1 MFKQILE
8 AQSRTAKD
16 IAHEFKN
23 VHTKIDGSYNELNNK
38 IKALENQ
45 FASMNSQP
53 SRQQGSLPGKP
64 EQNPKETMKSITL
77 RSGKELPPR
86 VLTKDDEK
94 QGGEVAINI
103 YDDVVIVNEKVND
116 EILEKIVKAKGK
128 GKVGED
134 KKTVKDEIFEH
145 DAVDGICFGL
155 AVVRP

>member
-16 IAHEFKN
+16 IGHEFKT
-23 VHTKIDGSYNELNNK
+23 VYSKIDSSYTELNNK
-38 IKALENQ
+38 IRALESQ

-64 EQNPKETMKSITL
+64 EQNPKETMKAITL

-94 QGGEVAINI
+94 EGGEVAINI
-103 YDDVVIVNEKVND
+103 DDDVVIVNEKLND
-116 EILEKIVKAKGK
+116 EVLEKIVEAKGK
-128 GKVGED
+128 RKVGEE
-134 KKTVKDEIFEH
+134 KKTMKNETFEH

-155 AVVRP
+155 AIVRP